1 MVIER
6 VPLLN
11 MRPRHLIKVYS
22 TPASVPFDAYT
33 ANLSD
38 LIKDL
43 GDPIGGIQSLK
54 ITSSRDLNVWRE
66 LNYETLGRIMEVYP
80 SLGEFE
86 VAVEKIAFF
95 TNHLLDAFKAVEKGD
110 IFSTA
115 AGTTDKVGASFNI
128 YNQIAPIH
136 IIVELL
142 DRKLENNQ
150 SQETTLKV
158 LIYDCWFDKSE
169 IEFDVTDNDLAIVQE
184 ATLTAAGIYVARP

>member
-1 MVIER
+1 MAIIER

-11 MRPRHLIKVYS
+11 MRPRHLIKVYATPS
-22 TPASVPFDAYT
+22 TKPFDAYNV
-33 ANLSD
+33 NLSE
-38 LIKDL
+38 LMKNL
-43 GDPIGGIQSLK
+43 GDPIGGIQSLRV
-54 ITSSRDLNVWRE
+54 TSSRDLNVWRE
-66 LNYETLGRIMEVYP
+66 LNYDTLGRIMEVYP

-95 TNHLLDAFKAVEKGD
+95 TEHLLNAFKAVEKGD
-110 IFSTA
+110 IFNSVT
-115 AGTTDKVGASFNI
+115 GSTDKVGASFNI

-142 DRKLENNQ
+142 DKNDQ

-184 ATLTAAGIYVARP
+184 ATLTAAGIYTARP